1 MKEFINAIK
10 CTTICQLL
18 YWGIFIICDENK
30 YISQSTAESLAI
42 ISGIIMLIILLVI
55 YFIFVNK
62 YIKNK
67 NMNSIKFNVILFTL
81 WSATSILITYGLCS
95 LVNNKILH
103 VCQGSG
109 WSCFLNGFEY
119 IMEGFFMI
127 ALVILIIITK
137 IIIFLYKYFTKNK
150 KK

>member
-10 CTTICQLL
+10 CTIICQLL
-18 YWGIFIICDENK
+18 CWGIFIICDENK
-30 YISQSTAESLAI
+30 YISQSSAESLAI
-42 ISGIIMLIILLVI
+42 ISGIIMLVILLVI
-55 YFIFVNK
+55 YFISVNK

-81 WSATSILITYGLCS
+81 WSVTSILITFGLNS
-95 LVNNKILH
+95 LVDNKILH
-103 VCQGSG
+103 VGQGSG

-127 ALVILIIITK
+127 ALVILIIIIK
-137 IIIFLYKYFTKNK
+137 LIIFLYKYFTKNK
-150 KK
+150 KR